1 MKDNFEPTCP
11 LVIHW
16 NGKILPE
23 IFGEGSVDRLP
34 VLVSGDGM
42 DKLLDVPKMSS
53 GTSENEANAVQKFL
67 VECQLVEKVQAM
79 CLDTTS
85 VNTSRINGVCV
96 GLEDR
101 LGIELHRLA
110 CCHHVIE
117 IILSKVF
124 TICCAPSN
132 SPDIPLFKRP
142 KDCWSVITRQNFS
155 EFQVKPVASTVY
167 QMQPCSPDQRAPKG
181 TSQRGLHGGY

>member
-101 LGIELHRLA
+101 LGFGTSSVSLSPSCNRDHLVKGFHHLLCTFKFPRYPTFQTTQTLLE
-110 CCHHVIE
+110 CHHQAEFFRIPGE
-117 IILSKVF
+117 TCSFHSLSDA
-124 TICCAPSN
+124 T
-132 SPDIPLFKRP
+132 
-142 KDCWSVITRQNFS
+142 
-155 EFQVKPVASTVY
+155 
-167 QMQPCSPDQRAPKG
+167 MQS
-181 TSQRGLHGGY
+181 